1 MVVLSDVRVSRLE
14 ILDLRLAG
22 YVRYTIL
29 ATSDAV
35 VDDTCD
41 GTIWTYVKDLDA
53 LNGSYRTCD
62 CTTWEYGSTYGAR
75 D

>member
-35 VDDTCD
+35 VMAHAT
-41 GTIWTYVKDLDA
+41 GLFERVF
-53 LNGSYRTCD
+53 RTQIH
-62 CTTWEYGSTYGAR
+62 
-75 D
+75 